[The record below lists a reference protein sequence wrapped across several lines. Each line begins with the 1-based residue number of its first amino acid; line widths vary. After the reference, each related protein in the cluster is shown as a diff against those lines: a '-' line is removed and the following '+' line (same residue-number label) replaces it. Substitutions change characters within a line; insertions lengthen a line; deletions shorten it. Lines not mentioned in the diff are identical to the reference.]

1 MLEIQ
6 KDGKNFLV
14 GVHFNQARRNVTVSD
29 IRGIFPKDN
38 AEWLNWINQGKFLYM
53 NKEKIQELIDK
64 QRKNL
69 ADVEYLDLDSV
80 ANVIECFENPSVA
93 EEKVLFR
100 VDEEH
105 VNPLENETVR
115 AWDELASSRAFLYR
129 ETAVDYLTAVR
140 EFQDLWQIATISRWQ
155 IMRIPMM
162 LC

>member
-69 ADVEYLDLDSV
+69 ADVEYLDLDSI
-80 ANVIECFENPSVA
+80 ANVIESFGNPSV
-93 EEKVLFR
+93 EDENLSLVDKDVLEVR
-100 VDEEH
+100 YSLRDKPRRRLGESLISY
-105 VNPLENETVR
+105 NCRLE
-115 AWDELASSRAFLYR
+115 L
-129 ETAVDYLTAVR
+129 
-140 EFQDLWQIATISRWQ
+140 
-155 IMRIPMM
+155 
-162 LC
+162 